1 MKKPFCTIPK
11 TAIILLTTCALLA
24 IFPIGAVLAQ
34 TATVKVQP
42 SNSAPNV
49 GMTFTVD
56 VTISNVQN
64 LYGVDVSLNW
74 NKDILRIV
82 SASSQLGVESHSG
95 GVLHESV
102 YVAEDSMSQ
111 QTGTY
116 SLVAVSEGPAA
127 AFSGNGKIV
136 TLTFTVVHS
145 GHSELTLIT
154 ELADKPVPPEPS
166 NLINHTDLS
175 SSVNAVIPEFSTVF
189 ALAVFL
195 ILATGALVFSK
206 KRIKKNVAL
215 TVRAI

>member
-1 MKKPFCTIPK
+1 MKKPLFSIPK
-11 TAIILLTTCALLA
+11 TAIILLTTCTLLA

-34 TATVKVQP
+34 TTTVKVQP
-42 SNSAPNV
+42 SNSAPSV

-56 VTISNVQN
+56 ITISNVQN
-64 LYGVDVSLNW
+64 LYGVDVSLTW

-82 SASSQLGVESHSG
+82 SASSQLGVESHPG

-116 SLVAVSEGPAA
+116 NLVAVSEGSAA
-127 AFSGNGKIV
+127 AFSGSGKIV
-136 TLTFTVVHS
+136 TLTFTVVHA
-145 GHSELTLIT
+145 GHSELTLVT
-154 ELADKPVPPEPS
+154 ELADHPAPGENS
-166 NLINHTDLS
+166 NFITHTDLS

-215 TVRAI
+215 TVRTI

>member
-11 TAIILLTTCALLA
+11 TAIILLTTCTLLA

-42 SNSAPNV
+42 SNSSPNV
-49 GMTFTVD
+49 DMTFTVD
-56 VTISNVQN
+56 ITISNVQN
-64 LYGVDVSLNW
+64 LFGVDVTLTW

-82 SASSQLGVESHSG
+82 SASSQLGVESHPG

-102 YVAEDSMSQ
+102 YVAENSMSQ

-116 SLVAVSEGPAA
+116 SLVAVSEGSVA

-136 TLTFTVVHS
+136 TLTFSVINA
-145 GHSELTLIT
+145 GHSELTLET

-189 ALAVFL
+189 TLVMFL

-206 KRIKKNVAL
+206 KRIKKNASL
-215 TVRAI
+215 TVRAL

>member
-1 MKKPFCTIPK
+1 VKKPFCTIPK

-34 TATVKVQP
+34 TTTVKVQP
-42 SNSAPNV
+42 SNSAPSV

-56 VTISNVQN
+56 ITISNVQN
-64 LYGVDVSLNW
+64 LYGVDVSLTW

-82 SASSQLGVESHSG
+82 SASSQLGVESHPG

-116 SLVAVSEGPAA
+116 NLVAVSEGSAA
-127 AFSGNGKIV
+127 AFSGSGKIV
-136 TLTFTVVHS
+136 TLTFTVVHA
-145 GHSELTLIT
+145 GHSELTLVT
-154 ELADKPVPPEPS
+154 ELADHPAPGENS
-166 NLINHTDLS
+166 NFITHTDLS

>member
-11 TAIILLTTCALLA
+11 TAIILLTSCALLA
-24 IFPIGAVLAQ
+24 IFPIGLVLAQ
-34 TATVKVQP
+34 TPTVKVQP
-42 SNSAPNV
+42 SNSAPSV

-64 LYGVDVSLNW
+64 LYGVDVSLTW

-82 SASSQLGVESHSG
+82 SASSQLGVESHPG

-102 YVAEDSMSQ
+102 YVAFDSMSQ

-116 SLVAVSEGPAA
+116 QLVATSEGSAA
-127 AFSGNGKIV
+127 AFSGSGKIV
-136 TLTFTVVHS
+136 TLTFNVTKS
-145 GHSELTLIT
+145 GHSELTLVT

-175 SSVNAVIPEFSTVF
+175 SSVNAAVPEFSTVF

-195 ILATGALVFSK
+195 ILATGALIFSK